1 MKQQVLERARTVVE
15 DVLREQ
21 SASVPMEILSMG
33 QEMDGDGDEFIWV
46 RLIHDRGP
54 GTLGGEMQ
62 MSLMRR
68 IRSRLE
74 EVDVDAFPVLSF
86 IDRSDTEDATDE
98 E

>member
-21 SASVPMEILSMG
+21 SASVPMEILSIRP
-33 QEMDGDGDEFIWV
+33 EVDGDGDEFIWV
-46 RLIHDRGP
+46 RLIHDREP

-62 MSLMRR
+62 LCLMRR

-86 IDRSDTEDATDE
+86 VARSDPEDAADE

>member
-33 QEMDGDGDEFIWV
+33 QEVDGDGDEFIWV
-46 RLIHDRGP
+46 RLIHDREP
-54 GTLGGEMQ
+54 GTLGSEMQ
-62 MSLMRR
+62 LGLMRR

-86 IDRSDTEDATDE
+86 VARSDTEDATDE

>member
-15 DVLREQ
+15 DVLQEQ
-21 SASVPMEILSMG
+21 STSVPMEILSIRP
-33 QEMDGDGDEFIWV
+33 EVDGDGDEFIWV
-46 RLIHDRGP
+46 RLIHDREP

-62 MSLMRR
+62 LGLMRR

-86 IDRSDTEDATDE
+86 VARSDTEDATDE